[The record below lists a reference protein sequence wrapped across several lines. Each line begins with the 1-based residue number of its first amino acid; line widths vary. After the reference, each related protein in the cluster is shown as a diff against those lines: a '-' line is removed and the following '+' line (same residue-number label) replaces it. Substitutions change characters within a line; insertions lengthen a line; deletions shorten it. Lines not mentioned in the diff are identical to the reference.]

1 MRRII
6 PRWRKMTWVL
16 NVWNALFLVWIIAG
30 IASRP
35 SKNCA
40 TDPDVLKGIISKQ
53 TCEAASD
60 VGTGIGV
67 TALIVLWFVG
77 FIILSLVW
85 LMSRPK
91 HRLCPAC
98 GEDVKKG
105 RTTCKKCGFNLANAA
120 SVVASKPTLQA
131 AVSQPVQPPTA
142 LPPAG
147 WYSDPERPGGK
158 RWWDGSVWGVRD
170 TEYPPS

>member
-1 MRRII
+1 MRRFV

-16 NVWNALFLVWIIAG
+16 NVWNVVFLVWVIGA

-40 TDPDVLKGIISKQ
+40 TDPDVLKGIMSKHA
-53 TCEAASD
+53 CETASN
-60 VGTGIGV
+60 VGTGLGV
-67 TALIVLWFVG
+67 TALIVFWFLG
-77 FIILSLVW
+77 FIILSLIW

-105 RTTCKKCGFNLANAA
+105 RTTCKKCGFDLAAAA
-120 SVVASKPTLQA
+120 SAPASRAPQ
-131 AVSQPVQPPTA
+131 
-142 LPPAG
+142 
-147 WYSDPERPGGK
+147 E
-158 RWWDGSVWGVRD
+158 
-170 TEYPPS
+170 